1 MDRVLRFYRQAEPGS
16 SVVAAMSKPKWI
28 KAAAPRP
35 RLTKRGLAR
44 YAAPDGTVVYTNLP
58 AGELPVSIKE
68 LLEGR
73 KDEEGEVVAFLDQ
86 ID

>member
-1 MDRVLRFYRQAEPGS
+1 
-16 SVVAAMSKPKWI
+16 MSKPKWT
-28 KAAAPRP
+28 KAAPPRP

-44 YAAPDGTVVYTNLP
+44 YEAPDGTVVYTNLP